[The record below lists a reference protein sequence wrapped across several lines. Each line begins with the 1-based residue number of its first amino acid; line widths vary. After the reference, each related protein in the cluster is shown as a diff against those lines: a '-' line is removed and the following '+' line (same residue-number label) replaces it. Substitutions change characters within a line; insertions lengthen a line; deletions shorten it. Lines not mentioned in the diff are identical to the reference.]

1 MKTKFNFHSAPML
14 VYWEVTRACDLA
26 CRHCRAEAQP
36 LRHPLELTTEEGY
49 RLLEQLRTFGDPPPH
64 IVFTGGDPLKRP
76 DLFDWLRRSV
86 EMGFLTAI
94 TPSGTYAL
102 TREVV
107 HRFKDVGVWMMSV
120 SVDGSTAER
129 HDAIRQVPGS
139 FAQTIKAIRW
149 AKEVGL
155 PLQINTLVCAETYDD
170 IPNIGTLLADLEVER
185 WSVFFLVATGRG
197 KVLGDITPEQAEALL
212 HWLYE
217 FSQEAPFAIKT
228 TEAHHY
234 RRVALERARA
244 EGNQHKLKSLRR
256 GFGIRDGSGVMFISH
271 IGEIYPAG
279 FLPIVVGNV
288 RTDNPVDVYRNH
300 PLFQSLRNPDLY
312 KGKCGICEFRHICG
326 GSRARAY
333 ATYGDPLE
341 SDPLCVYVPRAVKAQ
356 AAPAGV

>member
-1 MKTKFNFHSAPML
+1 MNIDFHSAPML

-107 HRFKDVGVWMMSV
+107 HRFKNVGVWMMSV

-129 HDAIRQVPGS
+129 HDAIRQVPGG
-139 FAQTIKAIRW
+139 FAQTINAIRW

-288 RTDNPVDVYRNH
+288 RTDNPMDVYRNH

-312 KGKCGICEFRHICG
+312 KGKCGVCEFRHICG

>member
-1 MKTKFNFHSAPML
+1 MNIDFHSAPML

-129 HDAIRQVPGS
+129 HDAIRQVPGG
-139 FAQTIKAIRW
+139 FAQTINAIRW

-288 RTDNPVDVYRNH
+288 RTDNPMDVYRNH

-312 KGKCGICEFRHICG
+312 KGKCGVCEFRHICG